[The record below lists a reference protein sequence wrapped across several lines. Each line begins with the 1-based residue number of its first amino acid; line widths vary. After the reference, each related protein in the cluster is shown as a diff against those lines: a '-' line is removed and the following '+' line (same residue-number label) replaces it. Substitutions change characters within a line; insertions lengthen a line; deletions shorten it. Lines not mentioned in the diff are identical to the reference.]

1 MKPIL
6 TAVIIL
12 LILSG
17 CRNKETD
24 ENVSIAKAK
33 LPPPTDLKKVDIALD
48 RPESAPV
55 QPITDTSKKIIKS
68 GDISFETN
76 DLRGTRKK
84 ILTALK
90 KLNGYVAEENETNN
104 EGYRRELIL
113 KLRVP
118 ARNFDLLLDSVSAD
132 AGKIDSKNI
141 NVKDVT
147 TQYLDIKTQ
156 LSNKRL
162 LEETY
167 RGLLKKA
174 DKIGDVLQIENKITD
189 IRTEI
194 DSTQG
199 ELNYLSKQAAY
210 SSLSITFY
218 TRQIQQITGNG
229 LWFKFKTAITDGW
242 RLLQDLFFGLITIWP
257 IVILLTV
264 LWVITK
270 RWLIRRKLKP
280 AQL

>member
-17 CRNKETD
+17 CRHIESDK
-24 ENVSIAKAK
+24 NVSMAKEM
-33 LPPPTDLKKVDIALD
+33 LPPPTDLKKADIALD
-48 RPESAPV
+48 RPESATL
-55 QPITDTSKKIIKS
+55 QTITDTSKKIIKA

-76 DLRGTRKK
+76 DLRGTRKR
-84 ILTALK
+84 ILIALK
-90 KLNGYVAEENETNN
+90 KMNGYVAEENETNN

-118 ARNFDLLLDSVSAD
+118 SRNFDLLLDSVSAD

-147 TQYLDIKTQ
+147 TQYLDFKTQ

-174 DKIGDVLQIENKITD
+174 NKIGDVLQIESKITD

-242 RLLQDLFFGLITIWP
+242 RILQDLFFGLITIWP
-257 IVILLTV
+257 IVILLIM
-264 LWVITK
+264 LWVIAK